1 MAVIVGGCNG
11 IMSGAGSNSCLE
23 ARVSTDGTEFF
34 GPGFL
39 PMAWLKKSTP
49 SFSDSLPVN
58 MAIQSFSFLGFRLLD
73 CWFKAQDGV
82 EEAESGC
89 EFTDGGDFTGVTGS
103 VRIV

>member
-11 IMSGAGSNSCLE
+11 TMLGAGSNNCLE
-23 ARVSTDGTEFF
+23 ARVSTDGTVFF

-58 MAIQSFSFLGFRLLD
+58 IAIQSFSFFGFRLLA
-73 CWFKAQDGV
+73 CWQDGV
-82 EEAESGC
+82 EGVEGGC
-89 EFTDGGDFTGVTGS
+89 EFTDGDLTGVTGW
-103 VRIV
+103 VTMG

>member
-1 MAVIVGGCNG
+1 M
-11 IMSGAGSNSCLE
+11 E

-58 MAIQSFSFLGFRLLD
+58 MAIQSFSFFGFRLLD